1 VIRRAF
7 TPADRAGGHRSWPEF
22 RGSRTAVEWRDF
34 SQLKSCV
41 YDAAGH
47 VLRLAREPAVPVL
60 FVGETG
66 TGRSDAAH
74 LMHHPPRV
82 EIVACAGRVC
92 LESAG
97 IIRILASSDSR
108 TDGALENGTFA
119 LESCARTRAEIVRL
133 RPLRA
138 RTEDINPPSGN
149 QTRAA
154 TLLGLNRDQV
164 RYRIEKSACPATERR
179 RRIMDPMSERPSRSI
194 RFVVIAAV
202 AAGLAVAGAAYA
214 RGGASGEEVY
224 AAQKCA
230 SCHSVGD
237 KGNKK
242 YPLDGVGGRLSETE
256 LREWLVSPDAQQAKK
271 TAARP
276 LMRMPS
282 YRSLPPEDLDVL
294 VTYLKTLK

>member
-1 VIRRAF
+1 
-7 TPADRAGGHRSWPEF
+7 
-22 RGSRTAVEWRDF
+22 
-34 SQLKSCV
+34 
-41 YDAAGH
+41 
-47 VLRLAREPAVPVL
+47 
-60 FVGETG
+60 
-66 TGRSDAAH
+66 
-74 LMHHPPRV
+74 
-82 EIVACAGRVC
+82 
-92 LESAG
+92 
-97 IIRILASSDSR
+97 
-108 TDGALENGTFA
+108 
-119 LESCARTRAEIVRL
+119 
-133 RPLRA
+133 
-138 RTEDINPPSGN
+138 
-149 QTRAA
+149 
-154 TLLGLNRDQV
+154 
-164 RYRIEKSACPATERR
+164 
-179 RRIMDPMSERPSRSI
+179 MDPMSERPSRSI

-202 AAGLAVAGAAYA
+202 AAGLAVAAAAYA